1 MKTRLALFVVAILAA
16 VGSARADQAGPP
28 DPTADQAKDAQ
39 KTDEEKG
46 KPAPAQ
52 QTPQPAKTDRERMV
66 GNWFIVNDDSQR
78 RGEMWVI
85 TEDSI
90 LMHAKD
96 GGAIA
101 HHYAHRLDESKD
113 PKQIDITVSLIKGPT
128 VGVIK
133 GIYVL
138 DGDELRLCLGEMGK
152 DRPAAFPEKPKLG
165 EVLVLRRAISG
176 ATPPAAKGAGRPA
189 AKDAAS
195 PAAKEKP
202 AAKTDRERMVG
213 NWFIVN
219 DDSQRQGEMWVITE
233 DSILMYANYLGLNVY
248 HYAHRLDESKNPRQI
263 DITVSRINGPN
274 VGVIKGI
281 YVFDGDELRLCLGEM
296 GKDRPAAFP
305 EKPKLGEVLVLRRER
320 PDAVSPVKGAAPPAK
335 GAASPAANDAGPPTP
350 KDAAPPPANDA
361 QPEQKKVL
369 SPEEAIKQRPKEKV
383 VTVQFKVTA
392 VQDESQSPGT
402 GFGVGFILLKDGG
415 NFSARLV
422 PPAMYTIMR
431 LDIDPT
437 KHFTG
442 RVVRVTGLVQPL
454 LQFRQA
460 EGPCWIDVTD
470 IEHLEVLR
478 Q

>member
-1 MKTRLALFVVAILAA
+1 MKARLALFAVAILAA
-16 VGSARADQAGPP
+16 VGAAQADEAGSPPKQAAEQQTEPQDKGKAGPTQP
-28 DPTADQAKDAQ
+28 
-39 KTDEEKG
+39 
-46 KPAPAQ
+46 
-52 QTPQPAKTDRERMV
+52 TPQSAKTDRERMV
-66 GNWFIVNDDSQR
+66 GNWFITNDDSQR
-78 RGEMWVI
+78 KGEMWVI

-101 HHYAHRLDESKD
+101 HHYAHRLDESKN
-113 PKQIDITVSLIKGPT
+113 PKQIDVTVSLIKGPT

-152 DRPAAFPEKPKLG
+152 DRPTAFPEKPKLG
-165 EVLVLRRAISG
+165 EVLVLRRERWDA
-176 ATPPAAKGAGRPA
+176 APPTAKGAGPPA
-189 AKDAAS
+189 AEEKS
-195 PAAKEKP
+195 PT
-202 AAKTDRERMVG
+202 KTDRERMVG

-219 DDSQRQGEMWVITE
+219 DDSQRKGEMWVVTE

-248 HYAHRLDESKNPRQI
+248 HYAHRLDESKNPKQI

-281 YVFDGDELRLCLGEM
+281 YAFDGDELRLCLGEM

-320 PDAVSPVKGAAPPAK
+320 PDAVSPAAKGAGSPPAK
-335 GAASPAANDAGPPTP
+335 GAGTPAANDAGPPAA
-350 KDAAPPPANDA
+350 KDAAPPAADNA

-369 SPEEAIKQRPKEKV
+369 TPEEAIRQRPKEKV

-402 GFGVGFILLKDGG
+402 GFGVGFILLKDGS

-431 LDIDPT
+431 LDIDPV

-442 RVVRVTGLVQPL
+442 KVVRVTGLVQPL

-470 IEHLEVLR
+470 LDHLEVLR